1 MDEYN
6 LANVFLNHDEI
17 QKHIVDLDS
26 FQKIPFT
33 ELFGLGGAIA
43 ELIPQFRT
51 VTTTTTIPMEGMFRA
66 INPKTGEVMSDLMY
80 ESKQVADAFIGSM
93 RQPNGEFDQTA
104 FQKVVGVKEIETTV
118 AAINPATLMLA
129 AGIMAMS
136 KKLDAIEENQK
147 KIISFLEKEKE
158 SKLKGNLSF
167 LIQVFEDY
175 RFNWDSKAFR
185 TSQLTKTQDIKQEAI
200 QNIAFYRD
208 MLSNKLEK
216 KKLFVSK
223 VEVRKTLRT
232 IVEDFQN
239 YRLAI
244 YLFAFASYLEIIL
257 LENYKADYLDSILS
271 KIQDDSYRYAE
282 LYTVAYSKLESMAAG
297 SIESGVVKGAAV
309 VSQGLG
315 KIIEKIPVVE
325 RGQLDETLI
334 ATGKKLEDYKDDS
347 VVDLLASLREM
358 SNCQVKQFSDL
369 IETVKELH
377 HGDPMILVDDKNVYV
392 QLAS

>member
-147 KIISFLEKEKE
+147 KIISLILFA
-158 SKLKGNLSF
+158 NL
-167 LIQVFEDY
+167 
-175 RFNWDSKAFR
+175 
-185 TSQLTKTQDIKQEAI
+185 
-200 QNIAFYRD
+200 
-208 MLSNKLEK
+208 
-216 KKLFVSK
+216 
-223 VEVRKTLRT
+223 KTLLLNVKD
-232 IVEDFQN
+232 IHGLNLVM
-239 YRLAI
+239 YRVQKWPLQMRR
-244 YLFAFASYLEIIL
+244 LFIFLFCLISM
-257 LENYKADYLDSILS
+257 KSI
-271 KIQDDSYRYAE
+271 
-282 LYTVAYSKLESMAAG
+282 
-297 SIESGVVKGAAV
+297 
-309 VSQGLG
+309 
-315 KIIEKIPVVE
+315 
-325 RGQLDETLI
+325 
-334 ATGKKLEDYKDDS
+334 
-347 VVDLLASLREM
+347 
-358 SNCQVKQFSDL
+358 
-369 IETVKELH
+369 
-377 HGDPMILVDDKNVYV
+377 
-392 QLAS
+392 